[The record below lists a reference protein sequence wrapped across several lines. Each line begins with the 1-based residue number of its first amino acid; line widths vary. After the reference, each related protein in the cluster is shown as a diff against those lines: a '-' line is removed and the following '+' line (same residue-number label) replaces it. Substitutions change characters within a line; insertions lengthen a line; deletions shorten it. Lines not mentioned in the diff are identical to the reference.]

1 MISDVN
7 VKGTS
12 HKIGGVQADGQW
24 TYKKY
29 RVCSGAGTEWSTGTQ
44 TFAIS
49 NYLPDN
55 EYVYEVLAGC
65 YANTR
70 DTSGASCSW
79 WLGDKDG
86 HFEQVLGYARTRAT
100 GFDCSGISCIIPLQ
114 QVNDTLTVKVR
125 VTGAD
130 GGGTGY
136 NGLYLFGYRRM
147 GKAFAPAVYHTLT
160 INPTPADATVTF
172 NKGTVSGNTCTVT
185 EGTVVTYTVNR
196 NGYRTQSASV
206 AVNSDQTVNVTLVT
220 PYTPNQVLYESS
232 SGGTSTTLNLLTTG
246 SYQIICVGGGS
257 GGAYVYS
264 SKFSDGRASGGS
276 GAGFNGVVSLSEGNH
291 TIKVGA
297 GGSGQAYETNG
308 QVWATST
315 AGGQSAFDSIIVA
328 GGGGAAT
335 AGIHGATQTAGS
347 GGVLSYDSSKV
358 QSCTLATNG
367 NAGTTIYNSN
377 INGGASVYGGYG
389 KGGNAGNSYTTA
401 GGSGYVK
408 VIYIGA

>member
-24 TYKKY
+24 TYKGY

-65 YANTR
+65 YAYTR

-136 NGLYLFGYRRM
+136 NGLYLYGYRRM

-185 EGTVVTYTVNR
+185 EGAVVTYTVSKS
-196 NGYRTQSASV
+196 GYTTQSGTVTVGA
-206 AVNSDQTVNVTLVT
+206 DQTVNVTLQEITSWTYGVT
-220 PYTPNQVLYESS
+220 SIANNYLKRTS
-232 SGGTSTTLNLLTTG
+232 SGNRIYVHNYIAPVPVKSGST
-246 SYQIICVGGGS
+246 Y
-257 GGAYVYS
+257 
-264 SKFSDGRASGGS
+264 
-276 GAGFNGVVSLSEGNH
+276 
-291 TIKVGA
+291 TIKLTS
-297 GGSGQAYETNG
+297 GSNNLGNG
-308 QVWATST
+308 WMSYTSTST
-315 AGGQSAFDSIIVA
+315 AYDTSLTSSSCGYPTTRTQGPIINEYPINA
-328 GGGGAAT
+328 NTTKTYTFTAT
-335 AGIHGATQTAGS
+335 ANASYIFVICIAAVGANLDPQLS
-347 GGVLSYDSSKV
+347 G
-358 QSCTLATNG
+358 
-367 NAGTTIYNSN
+367 N
-377 INGGASVYGGYG
+377 I
-389 KGGNAGNSYTTA
+389 
-401 GGSGYVK
+401 
-408 VIYIGA
+408 VITKTS